1 MRIKVSYSLDL
12 EEIPDQMIKLGQ
24 KISDLVNKDF
34 KQDLKGLNEAL
45 IGQQYIVTGDKIIAL
60 KESLIILDQTISDL
74 GNMLAGYSSIQVQ
87 NQVGPQPEDGPYFG
101 GDNAPE

>member
-24 KISDLVNKDF
+24 KVSDLVNKDF
-34 KQDLKGLNEAL
+34 KQDLRGLNEAL
-45 IGQQYIVTGDKIIAL
+45 IGQQYIVTGEKIIAL
-60 KESLIILDQTISDL
+60 KESLIVLDQTISDL

-87 NQVGPQPEDGPYFG
+87 NQVGPEPEPEPYFG
-101 GDNAPE
+101 GVDAPE